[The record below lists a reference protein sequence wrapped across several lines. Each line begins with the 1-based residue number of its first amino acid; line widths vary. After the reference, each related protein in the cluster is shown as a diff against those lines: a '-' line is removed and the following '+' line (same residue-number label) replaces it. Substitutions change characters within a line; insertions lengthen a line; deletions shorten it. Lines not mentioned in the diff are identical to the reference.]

1 LKKECHVDGDRQ
13 VVPLAIRQL
22 ELIQESNPPGN
33 RFIRA
38 FKNDRARLAGAQNPA
53 IDGIDQVD
61 MRWRYAIIAQIA
73 VFDRTA
79 PGKLP

>member
-1 LKKECHVDGDRQ
+1 
-13 VVPLAIRQL
+13 
-22 ELIQESNPPGN
+22 
-33 RFIRA
+33 
-38 FKNDRARLAGAQNPA
+38 LAGAQNPA